1 MVATTQGAGD
11 GPHGRSPEGSGT
23 ATERGVMVKGACA
36 RACVAALLLVAASSA
51 SAGVLPVGS
60 PVAVNMTDVSG
71 DIAPVA
77 VDGSNASYFVFW
89 GNDGQ
94 PSFANHGRR
103 ILGTGEPIG
112 TELSFSDQGGFRSTI
127 TGVARGTSGEFLA
140 VFSPS
145 GQESY
150 RASGRLFGPDANPS
164 GTQFFLGADE
174 TQGDAVVAAVANG
187 YVAVWKALN
196 GSRIFARR
204 FDGSG
209 SPIGQPFEVSGTEE
223 ANREGFAVT
232 GLANGGFAIAWNV
245 VSSPVALLIKIYDQ
259 AGQAMGSA
267 FPVGAFS
274 ASPGI
279 PAIARS
285 GDGFL
290 VAWRRN
296 EGPIRE
302 RRIVARRFGGGGVPL
317 GNEFSVSVGASVQYP
332 VIANSE
338 TGASTVVWTSGE
350 ILVRRYPPDEVVSAS
365 EVKVSS
371 SGESNPTY
379 PAVAAHENGDFLVAW
394 RSGAQ
399 VKARSF
405 VLCGNG
411 VVTAPEQCDDGNESD
426 GDCCSS
432 ACEIELSDPA
442 CQCGSG
448 TVTVGEECDDGNA
461 IEGDGCD
468 SNCTFT
474 ACGNGKQT
482 EGEECDDGNLVSGDG
497 CDENCQATGCGNGV
511 TTSGEQCDDG
521 NSVEGDG
528 CDTNCTLSAC
538 GNGATGGAEEC
549 DDGNG
554 MDGDGCD
561 SNCTFTACGNGKQTE
576 GEECDDGN
584 VVSGDGCDENCQ
596 ATGCG
601 NGVTTSGEQCDDGNQ
616 MSGDGCESDCTLSP
630 TRTPTVTRTPSATP
644 TPSATGTST
653 RTVTLTPTWTPSR
666 TITRTPTETP
676 TPRVV
681 EINVE
686 DASVVPGREVDLRVS
701 LSSSGTSVAATA
713 NDLVLGSSQFTLD
726 PSDCRVNPATGK
738 TVIASILSADEEE
751 TVVRVFLS
759 GATPTLIPDGVL
771 YTCKLRVRSTVPPGD
786 YYIENREAAAF
797 SPTGEGLRFVEGLG
811 GTVRVSLVP
820 RACPGD
826 CNGGGSVTVEELIR
840 GVNVALGSRTIADC
854 PAFDS
859 NGDGLVSI
867 SELVGGV
874 NAALGGCSSE

>member
-223 ANREGFAVT
+223 ANREGFAVM

-482 EGEECDDGNLVSGDG
+482 EGEECDDGNL
-497 CDENCQATGCGNGV
+497 
-511 TTSGEQCDDG
+511 
-521 NSVEGDG
+521 
-528 CDTNCTLSAC
+528 
-538 GNGATGGAEEC
+538 
-549 DDGNG
+549 
-554 MDGDGCD
+554 
-561 SNCTFTACGNGKQTE
+561 
-576 GEECDDGN
+576 
-584 VVSGDGCDENCQ
+584 VSGDGCDENCQ